1 MRAVKKMLK
10 KRKAEEAAELERSDS
25 WDLEQPFRSAY
36 YEAFLECERNAGFSD
51 PAFAPVN
58 GETTPTPL
66 NRPWWDCVSPPGSP
80 AYVPPPTADDEFWS
94 TVDFEREVEVGR
106 IALPNFQNGRRQS
119 CGPEARARDGGWP
132 PAAALGLAPAADER
146 QAPSFDAGPVL
157 LRSTGCTHTSGK
169 EGRRTDATPP
179 AFAPAQSQRSGARPW
194 RTGPFTGQLIGGLS
208 T

>member
-106 IALPNFQNGRRQS
+106 KQLEQATRAPARTVDGRAMPVSVALRVRDGVVPEGCRGQRSVAMELVYNGRVALMDV
-119 CGPEARARDGGWP
+119 EATS
-132 PAAALGLAPAADER
+132 AAALQQEVD
-146 QAPSFDAGPVL
+146 
-157 LRSTGCTHTSGK
+157 
-169 EGRRTDATPP
+169 
-179 AFAPAQSQRSGARPW
+179 
-194 RTGPFTGQLIGGLS
+194 
-208 T
+208 